1 VTVEKTMS
9 EFTEL
14 SDRLANTRREKKE
27 GILII
32 VVYCLVAGIVMSQF
46 LLIGVTF
53 WTFVAFIFIVALLI
67 HYQKVEAE
75 IINKMNNME
84 NRKN

>member
-1 VTVEKTMS
+1 MS

>member
-1 VTVEKTMS
+1 MTVEKTMS